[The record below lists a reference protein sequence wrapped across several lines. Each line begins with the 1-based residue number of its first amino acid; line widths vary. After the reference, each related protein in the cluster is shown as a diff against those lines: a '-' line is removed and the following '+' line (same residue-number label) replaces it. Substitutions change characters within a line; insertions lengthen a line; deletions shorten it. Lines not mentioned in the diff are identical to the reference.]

1 MVTTGLNHHAD
12 VGDYPT
18 SHQYF
23 IYTNSENVP
32 PEITAALSDFDVYAG
47 LKVSQVLTKIVKL
60 LDKTSAGSRSNPL
73 CIDGDPMDMDSPPE
87 ADDSEQELE
96 EEDEEPLS
104 DGLFDDEP
112 GFRAAQ
118 FQNSTAAYP
127 GKERRASGYVG
138 TAEYKARIRSDL
150 REVKKAGFHIGHYGP
165 LLEGKDCFLV
175 ISIRIAKLGIP
186 EDALKAWHLEEKEY
200 VLLLIH
206 YLDGY
211 KTLEE
216 LLALPS
222 GTSPSIQMRVGVCQK
237 QKTSW
242 AETISTFTQTNSKDR
257 RKSAPMTAQS
267 DDNFQEVSD
276 EATRASATSLR
287 RLFIGEPLKH
297 LLEDRLVKL
306 LRYRT
311 ALAVSWAGA
320 EAYYNDHQGRSH
332 MSSDGLDNKYWAP
345 DTDDSHLPKVV
356 TSDHLLSKSR
366 KSSFPLL
373 AVQFFLRH
381 LVRCTE
387 FCLVCHCRI
396 EVEWEALMPYVCD
409 KPLCLYQYMTLGFGP
424 SIEYTILTQPYVVDL
439 LISFCY
445 ASASAGVLTDFPVGM
460 GLMVPNPSLI
470 SSTIIVPTQHVRH
483 TWSSTPASLVPAE
496 NNSMKMSYDSQAH
509 RAIFDEYHEELIF
522 PKDVKPLR
530 VGQWICIL
538 PFSRSEVKQHRRV
551 LETFYPSV
559 RLGLPIPVSRGSKSE
574 HDHYLSSIDA
584 HSTKTHPR
592 DHTPAATPQASS
604 PQSSSITAPSEV
616 QFLIYDQ
623 NFDDF
628 STAEKLSCIRML
640 LDTLPSVMEMR
651 SYLQSMG
658 HKHTTLES
666 LSERLPVASLG
677 VLRWVIASN
686 RSCIVQ
692 IDGLNNSKTRSED
705 RVPGMQQYMQF
716 RFAQVC
722 SLLSSAR
729 PF

>member
-1 MVTTGLNHHAD
+1 MVTVGLNYHAD

-18 SHQYF
+18 LHQYF

-32 PEITAALSDFDVYAG
+32 PEITAALSDFDIYAG

-60 LDKTSAGSRSNPL
+60 LDKTTAGSHSNPV
-73 CIDGDPMDMDSPPE
+73 CIDDDPMDMDSPPE
-87 ADDSEQELE
+87 ADDSEQEFE
-96 EEDEEPLS
+96 EEDEEDEETVS
-104 DGLFDDEP
+104 DGFFDDEP
-112 GFRAAQ
+112 GFRAGQ

-127 GKERRASGYVG
+127 GKERRTSGYVG
-138 TAEYKARIRSDL
+138 SAEYKARIRSDL

-165 LLEGKDCFLV
+165 LFEGKDCFLV
-175 ISIRIAKLGIP
+175 ISIRIAKLGVP
-186 EDALKAWHLEEKEY
+186 EDALKAWHLEETEY

-222 GTSPSIQMRVGVCQK
+222 GASPSIQMRVGICQE
-237 QKTSW
+237 QKTCWS
-242 AETISTFTQTNSKDR
+242 ETISTFTQTNRKDR
-257 RKSAPMTAQS
+257 RQSAPLTAQS
-267 DDNFQEVSD
+267 DDKSQEVSD
-276 EATRASATSLR
+276 DATPASATCLR

-332 MSSDGLDNKYWAP
+332 MSSEGLDNKYWAP

-356 TSDHLLSKSR
+356 TSDHLLSKSP
-366 KSSFPLL
+366 KISFPLL

-396 EVEWEALMPYVCD
+396 EAEWEALMPYVCD
-409 KPLCLYQYMTLGFGP
+409 KPLCLYQYMALGFGP

-460 GLMVPNPSLI
+460 GLTVPNPSLI
-470 SSTIIVPTQHVRH
+470 SGTIVMPTQHVPH
-483 TWSSTPASLVPAE
+483 TWSTTTASLVPA
-496 NNSMKMSYDSQAH
+496 NNKTMKMSYESQTHKAL
-509 RAIFDEYHEELIF
+509 FDETNEELIF
-522 PKDVKPLR
+522 PMDVKPLR
-530 VGQWICIL
+530 VGQWICLL
-538 PFSRSEVKQHRRV
+538 PFPRSEVKQHRRV
-551 LETFYPSV
+551 LETFYPNV
-559 RLGLPIPVSRGSKSE
+559 RLGPPIAVSRGAKPE
-574 HDHYLSSIDA
+574 QDHYHSYIDA
-584 HSTKTHPR
+584 RSTKTHPR
-592 DHTPAATPQASS
+592 EPTPAATPQASS
-604 PQSSSITAPSEV
+604 PQFSSVTAPFEV
-616 QFLIYDQ
+616 QFLLYDQ
-623 NFDDF
+623 NFDDL

-651 SYLQSMG
+651 SYLQSNG

-692 IDGLNNSKTRSED
+692 IDGLDNIKNRSED

-722 SLLSSAR
+722 SLL
-729 PF
+729 P